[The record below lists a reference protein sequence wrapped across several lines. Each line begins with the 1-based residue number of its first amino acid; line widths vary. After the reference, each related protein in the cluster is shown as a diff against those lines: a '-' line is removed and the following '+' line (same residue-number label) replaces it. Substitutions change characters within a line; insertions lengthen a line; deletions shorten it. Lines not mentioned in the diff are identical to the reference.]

1 MSVDRSGGANNG
13 NIYITWPQIN
23 VAPAGTDPD
32 IVCFDRQMV
41 VQHGVLL
48 LELMMMQ

>member
-13 NIYITWPQIN
+13 NIYIVWPQIN

-32 IVCFDRQMV
+32 IVCNYDRLIMV
-41 VQHGVLL
+41 
-48 LELMMMQ
+48 